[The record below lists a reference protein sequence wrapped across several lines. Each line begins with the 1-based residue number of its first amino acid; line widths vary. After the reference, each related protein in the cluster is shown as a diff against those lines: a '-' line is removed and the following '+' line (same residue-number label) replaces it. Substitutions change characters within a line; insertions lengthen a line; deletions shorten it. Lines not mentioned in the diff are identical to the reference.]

1 MVEKRKYSSVPGGIF
16 PGTLIQLGRERIVC
30 WNDSCRKSSNC
41 CGQIFPGWQRR
52 FIRDTAK
59 EKNYSVQ
66 QEDDQL
72 FWSYG
77 RSGTIHF
84 LDAIRKLKLPVYQP
98 MRVDTGVHDPQAWLR
113 SLDAGWQ
120 ERIERRCGS
129 ADVFLHA
136 KQLRF
141 IGEGITDVTP
151 LQHCREVRELVLTA
165 NEIRSIEALR
175 GCQQLKR
182 LYVPKNQLS
191 DLRPLQGL
199 AYLQM
204 VNVSATAVTD
214 LAPLASLP
222 RLAELDMTHTP
233 VRSLA
238 PLKQAKSLKSLALN
252 RPDAEQLRELGELH
266 SLTELAIVGLGDAC
280 ESDLAALAQ
289 LVNLQM
295 LRLEDVRLPDLAF
308 LPNNRKL
315 RSVKMNKTAI
325 GDISALAELGSL
337 LTLELN
343 DCPELGNLEALGKSA
358 SLAKITASYQ
368 QFARLKDRFARKI
381 DFSSMTGDMTDE
393 EEEIWHAY
401 VRS

>member
-1 MVEKRKYSSVPGGIF
+1 
-16 PGTLIQLGRERIVC
+16 
-30 WNDSCRKSSNC
+30 
-41 CGQIFPGWQRR
+41 
-52 FIRDTAK
+52 
-59 EKNYSVQ
+59 
-66 QEDDQL
+66 
-72 FWSYG
+72 
-77 RSGTIHF
+77 
-84 LDAIRKLKLPVYQP
+84 
-98 MRVDTGVHDPQAWLR
+98 
-113 SLDAGWQ
+113 
-120 ERIERRCGS
+120 
-129 ADVFLHA
+129 
-136 KQLRF
+136 
-141 IGEGITDVTP
+141 
-151 LQHCREVRELVLTA
+151 
-165 NEIRSIEALR
+165 
-175 GCQQLKR
+175 
-182 LYVPKNQLS
+182 
-191 DLRPLQGL
+191 
-199 AYLQM
+199 
-204 VNVSATAVTD
+204 
-214 LAPLASLP
+214 
-222 RLAELDMTHTP
+222 MTHTP

-238 PLKQAKSLKSLALN
+238 PLKQAKSLKSLALS

-266 SLTELAIVGLGDAC
+266 SLSELAIVGLGDAC

-343 DCPELGNLEALGKSA
+343 DCPELGNLEALGKSP